1 MIRRS
6 TVSPRRLPLALLA
19 AAVALQLAGPW
30 LASGTGAQTE
40 LRLATSAPLPAAS
53 AAIDV
58 RATERL
64 DGEAGNRPATCLP
77 QAARILPATESAV
90 GDGFCPWRAAH
101 ALARAGRSAAP
112 PTAPPLSR
120 I

>member
-19 AAVALQLAGPW
+19 AAVALQLAAPGF
-30 LASGTGAQTE
+30 AFGTEARTE

-53 AAIDV
+53 TAVDV
-58 RATERL
+58 RGVERL
-64 DGEAGNRPATCLP
+64 DGNAGDLP
-77 QAARILPATESAV
+77 TTTLPGPARILPAAKGAV
-90 GDGFCPWRAAH
+90 ADGFCPWRAAQ
-101 ALARAGRSAAP
+101 ALARAGRSASP
-112 PTAPPLSR
+112 PTAPPISG